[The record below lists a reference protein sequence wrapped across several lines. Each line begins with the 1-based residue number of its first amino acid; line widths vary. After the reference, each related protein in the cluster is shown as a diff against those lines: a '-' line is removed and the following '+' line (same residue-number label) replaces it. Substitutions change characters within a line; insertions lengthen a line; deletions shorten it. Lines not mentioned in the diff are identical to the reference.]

1 MLKPK
6 DIVVNRHCLY
16 LPFLHFILY
25 VSIKSLYY
33 FQSIDL
39 TEEPKNHTEKW
50 RAQRFYIAEIVRQRG
65 IVGAWRN
72 RGYLRVLL
80 MFCLLHYKAVVC
92 KIYYPPI
99 SNFSIPF
106 VPLTCFLVTLSSV
119 SFVTLSL
126 SYLVFWYPIFIF
138 LASCYSCFFYI
149 NL

>member
-1 MLKPK
+1 MLKRK

-39 TEEPKNHTEKW
+39 TEEPKRHTEKW

-92 KIYYPPI
+92 KIYGSSGI
-99 SNFSIPF
+99 WSDKDLSK
-106 VPLTCFLVTLSSV
+106 LSSLTKGHTEKRRGQRIIKKSNGSHGGTV
-119 SFVTLSL
+119 G
-126 SYLVFWYPIFIF
+126 
-138 LASCYSCFFYI
+138 A
-149 NL
+149 